1 MPVAITI
8 RDVPIEARNA
18 IAARAAAKGQSMQEY
33 LRSFLIDVAAR
44 PDRHEVIERARARVR
59 TLGSKVTT
67 ESILEAKDADRR

>member
-1 MPVAITI
+1 MPVTITV
-8 RDVPIEARNA
+8 RDVPIDARNA

-33 LRSFLIDVAAR
+33 LRAFLIETAAR

-59 TLGSKVTT
+59 ALGSKVTV